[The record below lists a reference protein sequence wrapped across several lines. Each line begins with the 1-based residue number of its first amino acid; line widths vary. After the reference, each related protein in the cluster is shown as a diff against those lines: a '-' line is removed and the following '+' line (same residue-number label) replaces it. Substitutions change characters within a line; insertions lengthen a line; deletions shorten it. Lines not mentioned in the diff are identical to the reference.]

1 MLGMKLLVTKTKI
14 ATGTLRDLGVKSGH
28 VTRID
33 GMAVLGYCS
42 VGDLYTT
49 GKELAQRLEIHC
61 LAFFPVFF
69 IMTAR
74 KEKDSRFGSLKSLS
88 LCHGVDISE

>member
-61 LAFFPVFF
+61 LACFPS
-69 IMTAR
+69 ILYCDSKAR
-74 KEKDSRFGSLKSLS
+74 KGKDSRFGSLKSL
-88 LCHGVDISE
+88 